1 MKSLKN
7 HEPKVHDMDVKIL
20 SMFNEKKI
28 DSPGKCI
35 YIVCIMILSLLLLQ
49 YNIVIYYI
57 NCLTRKY
64 TFWIKA
70 QFVDNLSNCKS
81 LKKNE
86 KMIERKKVKMLLCT
100 TPWSPAPPSKLFL
113 HQMCSLRHPLPL
125 LLTTTP
131 TFNVCK
137 IPRFHILWPCK
148 FSWDAAERPCNACSH
163 KLCWSKALLVLKWN
177 FSIQYLEYSEILMLE
192 RTSTNCNISY

>member
-35 YIVCIMILSLLLLQ
+35 YIV
-49 YNIVIYYI
+49 YI

-100 TPWSPAPPSKLFL
+100 TPWSPAPHPNYFCIRCV
-113 HQMCSLRHPLPL
+113 HCDIPFPFSLQRPPHLMFAKSHDSIYYGLASLVEMQQNGLAMPVPTNYVDQRH
-125 LLTTTP
+125 
-131 TFNVCK
+131 F
-137 IPRFHILWPCK
+137 
-148 FSWDAAERPCNACSH
+148 
-163 KLCWSKALLVLKWN
+163 
-177 FSIQYLEYSEILMLE
+177 
-192 RTSTNCNISY
+192 